1 MSENVFWVYNG
12 WGILLTALGPI
23 WLLIDGELRER
34 GVLLLRP
41 ISGIVYLGSFL
52 LLFFVSGWIPALLY
66 IPIFI
71 VGVAV
76 ISIIKHRG
84 LG

>member
-12 WGILLTALGPI
+12 WGLLLTALGPI

-34 GVLLLRP
+34 GFLLLRP

-52 LLFFVSGWIPALLY
+52 LLDPARYLRT
-66 IPIFI
+66 F
-71 VGVAV
+71 
-76 ISIIKHRG
+76 R
-84 LG
+84 